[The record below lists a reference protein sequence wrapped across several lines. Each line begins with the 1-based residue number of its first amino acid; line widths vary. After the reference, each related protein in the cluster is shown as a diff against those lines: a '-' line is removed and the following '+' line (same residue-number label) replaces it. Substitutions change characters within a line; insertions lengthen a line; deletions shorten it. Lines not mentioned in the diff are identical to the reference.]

1 MARPELTEDT
11 LFLACTRP
19 AMWHGVPLE
28 ALAINAMATTIFFVV
43 MENPLYMAIG
53 VVIHYAIRAAIS
65 HDYNV
70 FGTLRL
76 WAETKARARNQD
88 RWGGSSVSPLPLGPA
103 RKPRE
108 VRIHA

>member
-1 MARPELTEDT
+1 MAQSELTEDT

-53 VVIHYAIRAAIS
+53 AVIHYAIT
-65 HDYNV
+65 
-70 FGTLRL
+70 G
-76 WAETKARARNQD
+76 KAPVP
-88 RWGGSSVSPLPLGPA
+88 SVSPAARPA
-103 RKPRE
+103 DQAPRTTL
-108 VRIHA
+108 R